1 MQIIRQH
8 QVFDQGDIGQLNNR
22 GFTLLELL
30 ISITMLAL
38 ITGIMGWTLS
48 MAHRT
53 LDKGERKIHYLERVK
68 VSFSLVES
76 QIQSLFSY
84 QYDDEGEKKLFFSGG
99 KDKLMFTSNYS
110 LWRGTRGNTFVTY
123 DIQTNEKGK
132 QFLRITEQIIGLEAK
147 DEAIIFDDC
156 TSINF
161 EYFLKNAF
169 EKGKWVDQWP
179 ADQMGL
185 PDKIKI
191 NITYNTKKIALMVN
205 LLVKPITTLAAA
217 VITK

>member
-1 MQIIRQH
+1 
-8 QVFDQGDIGQLNNR
+8 LNDR

-76 QIQSLFSY
+76 QIMSLFPY
-84 QYDDEGEKKLFFSGG
+84 QYDDAGEKKLFFSGR

-110 LWRGTRGNTFVTY
+110 LWRSTRGNNFVTY
-123 DIQTNEKGK
+123 DIQSNEKGK

-147 DEAIIFDDC
+147 NDTILFDDC
-156 TSINF
+156 SSINF
-161 EYFLKNAF
+161 EYYLKNAF
-169 EKGKWVDQWP
+169 EEGKWVDQWP
-179 ADQMGL
+179 VDEKGL

-191 NITYNTKKIALMVN
+191 NIANNAKKITLMIN
-205 LLVKPITTLAAA
+205 PLVKPAMPLLSA
-217 VITK
+217 VVIVK

>member
-1 MQIIRQH
+1 M
-8 QVFDQGDIGQLNNR
+8 NNR

-76 QIQSLFSY
+76 QIQSLFPY

-99 KDKLMFTSNYS
+99 KDKLMFSSNYS

-147 DEAIIFDDC
+147 NETILFDDC

-169 EKGKWVDQWP
+169 EEGKWVEEWP
-179 ADQMGL
+179 ADEKGL

-191 NITYNTKKIALMVN
+191 NIAHNTKKIALMVN
-205 LLVKPITTLAAA
+205 SLVKPTTALSSVA
-217 VITK
+217 IFK

>member
-1 MQIIRQH
+1 
-8 QVFDQGDIGQLNNR
+8 LNNR

-76 QIQSLFSY
+76 QIQSLFPY

-99 KDKLMFTSNYS
+99 KDKLMFSSNYS

-147 DEAIIFDDC
+147 NETILFDDC

-169 EKGKWVDQWP
+169 EEGKWVEEWP
-179 ADQMGL
+179 ADEKGL

-191 NITYNTKKIALMVN
+191 NIAHNTKKIALMVN
-205 LLVKPITTLAAA
+205 SLVKPTTALSSVA
-217 VITK
+217 IFK

>member
-1 MQIIRQH
+1 MN
-8 QVFDQGDIGQLNNR
+8 DR

-38 ITGIMGWTLS
+38 ITGIMGWTLN

-53 LDKGERKIHYLERVK
+53 VDKGERKIHYLERVK

-76 QIQSLFSY
+76 QILSLFPY

-147 DEAIIFDDC
+147 NDAILFDDC
-156 TSINF
+156 SSINF
-161 EYFLKNAF
+161 EYFLKNTF
-169 EKGKWVDQWP
+169 EEGKWVDQWP
-179 ADQMGL
+179 ADEKGL

-191 NITYNTKKIALMVN
+191 NIAYGAKKNALMVN
-205 LLVKPITTLAAA
+205 PLVKPTMPLSSA
-217 VITK
+217 VVIAK

>member
-1 MQIIRQH
+1 M
-8 QVFDQGDIGQLNNR
+8 NSR

-38 ITGIMGWTLS
+38 ITGILGWTLS

-53 LDKGERKIHYLERVK
+53 LDKGERKIHYLERMK

-76 QIQSLFSY
+76 QLQSLSPY
-84 QYDDEGEKKLFFSGG
+84 QYNDDEGQKKLFFSGG
-99 KDKLMFTSNYS
+99 KNKLMFSSNYS
-110 LWRGTRGNTFVTY
+110 LWRGAGGNTFVTY
-123 DIQTNEKGK
+123 DVHTNEKGK
-132 QFLRITEQIIGLEAK
+132 QFFKITEQIIGLEAK
-147 DEAIIFDDC
+147 NEAVLFDDC

-169 EKGKWVDQWP
+169 EEGKWVEEWP
-179 ADQMGL
+179 SDEKGM

-191 NITYNTKKIALMVN
+191 NIAYGTKKIALMIKS
-205 LLVKPITTLAAA
+205 LVKPAKVLPSAAA
-217 VITK
+217 IPK

>member
-1 MQIIRQH
+1 
-8 QVFDQGDIGQLNNR
+8 LNSSR

-38 ITGIMGWTLS
+38 ITGIMGWTLN

-53 LDKGERKIHYLERVK
+53 LDKGERKIHYLEREK
-68 VSFSLVES
+68 ISYSLVES
-76 QIQSLFSY
+76 QILSLFPY
-84 QYDDEGEKKLFFSGG
+84 QYDDEGEKKLFFFGG
-99 KDKLMFTSNYS
+99 KDKLMFASNYS

-132 QFLRITEQIIGLEAK
+132 QFLQITEQIIGLETK
-147 DEAIIFDDC
+147 DETILFDDC

-169 EKGKWVDQWP
+169 EEGKWVDQWP
-179 ADQMGL
+179 ADEKGL

-191 NITYNTKKIALMVN
+191 NIAYNIKKIALMVN
-205 LLVKPITTLAAA
+205 PLVKPTTALSSSA

>member
-1 MQIIRQH
+1 
-8 QVFDQGDIGQLNNR
+8 LNNR

-48 MAHRT
+48 MSHRT
-53 LDKGERKIHYLERVK
+53 LDKGERKIHYLEREK
-68 VSFSLVES
+68 ASFSLLES
-76 QIQSLFSY
+76 QILSLFPY
-84 QYDDEGEKKLFFSGG
+84 QYDDEGEKKLFFYGG
-99 KDKLMFTSNYS
+99 KDKLMFASNYS

-147 DEAIIFDDC
+147 NETILFDDC
-156 TSINF
+156 TGIDF

-169 EKGKWVDQWP
+169 EEGKWVDQWP
-179 ADQMGL
+179 ADEKGL
-185 PDKIKI
+185 PDKIRI
-191 NITYNTKKIALMVN
+191 NINQNTKKIALLFN
-205 LLVKPITTLAAA
+205 SFIKPVTTLSSIAK
-217 VITK
+217 INK

>member
-1 MQIIRQH
+1 
-8 QVFDQGDIGQLNNR
+8 LNNR

-76 QIQSLFSY
+76 QIQSLFPY

-99 KDKLMFTSNYS
+99 KDKLMFSSNYS

-147 DEAIIFDDC
+147 NETILFDDC

-169 EKGKWVDQWP
+169 EEGKWVEEWP
-179 ADQMGL
+179 ADEKGL

-191 NITYNTKKIALMVN
+191 NIAHNTKKIALMVN
-205 LLVKPITTLAAA
+205 SLVKP
-217 VITK
+217 TKALSSVAIFK

>member
-1 MQIIRQH
+1 M
-8 QVFDQGDIGQLNNR
+8 NNR

-53 LDKGERKIHYLERVK
+53 LDKGEKKIHYLERK
-68 VSFSLVES
+68 RASFSLVES
-76 QIQSLFSY
+76 QILSLFPY
-84 QYDDEGEKKLFFSGG
+84 QYDDEGEKKLFFYGG

-110 LWRGTRGNTFVTY
+110 LWRGTRGNAFVTY
-123 DIQTNEKGK
+123 EIQTNEKEK
-132 QFLRITEQIIGLEAK
+132 QFLKITEQVIGLEAK
-147 DEAIIFDDC
+147 NETILFDDC

-169 EKGKWVDQWP
+169 EEGKWVEEWP
-179 ADQMGL
+179 ADEKGL

-191 NITYNTKKIALMVN
+191 NIARNTKKNTLMVK
-205 LLVKPITTLAAA
+205 LPVKLTTVLSSSSA
-217 VITK
+217 IPK